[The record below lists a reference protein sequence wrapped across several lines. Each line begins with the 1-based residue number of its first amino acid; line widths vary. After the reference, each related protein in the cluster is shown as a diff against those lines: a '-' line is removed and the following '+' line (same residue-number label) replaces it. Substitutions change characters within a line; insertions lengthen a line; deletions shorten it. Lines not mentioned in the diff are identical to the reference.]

1 MQVDEP
7 IKDVAVKMLC
17 GPFKDASLQSKVNK
31 LKSSAHFLLVLK
43 IEFLNAISQLSQF
56 IWK

>member
-56 IWK
+56 I

>member
-7 IKDVAVKMLC
+7 IKDVAVKMLF

-31 LKSSAHFLLVLK
+31 
-43 IEFLNAISQLSQF
+43 
-56 IWK
+56 

>member
-1 MQVDEP
+1 MSNNSLNSFFMQVDEP

-31 LKSSAHFLLVLK
+31 LKSSVHF
-43 IEFLNAISQLSQF
+43 F
-56 IWK
+56 